1 MGGTVNLDEMIALP
15 NEAGNG
21 GPRDIT
27 QESANWRA
35 AVYGRLGVTATKTTS
50 IEVQQLREFGLL
62 KAELEKVKIQLRT
75 LQYAPA
81 RILQGTSTTNATT
94 TTRRG
99 SVIEDGVPM
108 PEKQVTLC
116 KSPKLFS
123 VLWTEW
129 IEGIGGRTPA
139 SQFSSLQRGRV
150 KTTYS
155 QRKPFWMCMER
166 LIDNGFTAQAS
177 LRKIMQAYPT
187 GNLTDKLKLIG
198 KDENRGGNTSLCP
211 FAPPVSRAEQRRR
224 SGL

>member
-1 MGGTVNLDEMIALP
+1 M
-15 NEAGNG
+15 
-21 GPRDIT
+21 
-27 QESANWRA
+27 
-35 AVYGRLGVTATKTTS
+35 
-50 IEVQQLREFGLL
+50 
-62 KAELEKVKIQLRT
+62 
-75 LQYAPA
+75 
-81 RILQGTSTTNATT
+81 
-94 TTRRG
+94 
-99 SVIEDGVPM
+99 IEDGVAM
-108 PEKQVTLC
+108 PEKQATLC

-129 IEGIGGRTPA
+129 IEGIGGRIPA

-187 GNLTDKLKLIG
+187 GNLTEKLKLIA
-198 KDENRGGNTSLCP
+198 KDENGDGNTSLCP
-211 FAPPVSRAEQRRR
+211 FDPPLRRVQQRHR